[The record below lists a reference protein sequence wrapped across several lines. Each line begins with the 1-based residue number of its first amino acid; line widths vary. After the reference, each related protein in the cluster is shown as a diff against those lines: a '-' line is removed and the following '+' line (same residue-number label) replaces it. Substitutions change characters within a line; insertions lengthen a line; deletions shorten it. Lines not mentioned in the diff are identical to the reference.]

1 MFKRAVLVTSTR
13 SLIKDQPSSYTPR
26 RLDFHIIARSPTCGC
41 KIEKLELKATQL
53 LTMEPA
59 DKDATKK
66 NQVSQDVGRAGFY
79 GPDGKMKR
87 GESIEGVAEARE
99 PVLPG
104 GS

>member
-1 MFKRAVLVTSTR
+1 
-13 SLIKDQPSSYTPR
+13 
-26 RLDFHIIARSPTCGC
+26 
-41 KIEKLELKATQL
+41 
-53 LTMEPA
+53 MEPA